1 MHNGVGI
8 PIARGSGT
16 SGRVQS
22 NKFLPRPQHSPSA
35 AAGAPRDLPA
45 AAAGGIKEEM
55 AEHER
60 RRAVEVRLL
69 ELRDVLEEQGHTD
82 AEIASRLA
90 EARKVAAADAA
101 TAAGR

>member
-1 MHNGVGI
+1 
-8 PIARGSGT
+8 
-16 SGRVQS
+16 
-22 NKFLPRPQHSPSA
+22 
-35 AAGAPRDLPA
+35 
-45 AAAGGIKEEM
+45 M